1 MEGRELKAKA
11 AITGLGISE
20 MGRVYGH
27 DASHFAAEAIQRA
40 VADAGLRKQDID
52 GLLVN
57 PGVSPIGGMGGV
69 GLQNYLGLTNLR
81 LLSSMNVGG
90 ATASVMVQYAAMS
103 VIHGLANHVVCVFAD
118 APLREGRGGGA
129 AYAASGRGT
138 RPSGMGGLYAA
149 FGVFGVNAHYA
160 LAARRHMAMYGTTND
175 QLGAIAVAER
185 QWAAMNP
192 IAEHRDPITIEDYH
206 ASRWVAEPLHLLD
219 CCLVSNGGVAV
230 IVSRADEAKSLSQ
243 PPAYVWGM
251 GQGHPGDMR
260 RKGWDVETQTGAPM
274 SKEKAFAM
282 AGIGVADVDV
292 VPGVRLLHVHGARH
306 ARGLRLLRQGR
317 GRPVRRGRQARAG
330 RQSADEHRRR
340 PAQRVLHVGHDAAL
354 GGRDPGAR
362 AGRRAPGREAR
373 RGARDRQRRHPRPPQ
388 HARAVAARGVMRW
401 SVRHEWEEGRHAPA
415 VPPSPRIRR
424 GAVDLPDGL
433 TD

>member
-1 MEGRELKAKA
+1 MDNQRELKAKA

-27 DASHFAAEAIQRA
+27 DTAHFAAEAVQRA

-57 PGVSPIGGMGGV
+57 PGVTSMGGMGGV
-69 GLQNYLGLTNLR
+69 GLQNYLGLTHLR

-90 ATASVMVQYAAMS
+90 ATANVMVQYAALA
-103 VIHGLANHVVCVFAD
+103 VIHGMANHVVCVFAD

-129 AYAASGRGT
+129 AYAAMGRTT
-138 RPSGMGGLYAA
+138 RPSGMGGLYSA

-160 LAARRHMAMYGTTND
+160 LATRRHMAMYGTTNGH
-175 QLGAIAVAER
+175 LGAIAVAER

-192 IAEHRDPITIEDYH
+192 LAEHREPITIEDYH

-230 IVSRADEAKSLSQ
+230 IVSRAEEARALAQ
-243 PPAYVWGM
+243 PPVYVWGM

-274 SKEKAFAM
+274 AKETAFAM
-282 AGIGVADVDV
+282 AGIGIEDVDV
-292 VPGVRLLHVHGARH
+292 LQAYDCYTYTVLVTLEDYGFCKKGEGGPFAASGVLAPGGALPTNTGGGQLSAYYMWGMTPLSEGVIQ
-306 ARGLRLLRQGR
+306 ARRQG
-317 GRPVRRGRQARAG
+317 GERQAPN
-330 RQSADEHRRR
+330 SDI
-340 PAQRVLHVGHDAAL
+340 VLVTGN
-354 GGRDPGAR
+354 GGILDHHSTLVLSG
-362 AGRRAPGREAR
+362 
-373 RGARDRQRRHPRPPQ
+373 Q
-388 HARAVAARGVMRW
+388 
-401 SVRHEWEEGRHAPA
+401 
-415 VPPSPRIRR
+415 PS
-424 GAVDLPDGL
+424 
-433 TD
+433 